1 MDRSQVELLPRIILE
16 DRRREASR
24 RALLAAAAGP
34 GRGTQT
40 AARFGRLLVSLGARM
55 ERRASRP
62 VLAPPP
68 NVTREA
74 CDCAL

>member
-1 MDRSQVELLPRIILE
+1 MDRSQVELLPRIILD
-16 DRRREASR
+16 DRRREANR
-24 RALLAAAAGP
+24 RALLAAAEGP
-34 GRGTQT
+34 GRGAQT
-40 AARFGRLLVSLGARM
+40 AARFGRFLVSLGNRM

-68 NVTREA
+68 NITREG